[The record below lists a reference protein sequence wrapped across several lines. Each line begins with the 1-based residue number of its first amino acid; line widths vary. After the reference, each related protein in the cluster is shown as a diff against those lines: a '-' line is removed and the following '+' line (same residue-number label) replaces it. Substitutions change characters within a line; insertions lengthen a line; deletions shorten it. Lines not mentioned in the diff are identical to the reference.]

1 MIPSKTTTAA
11 PKFATSFLAA
21 PPNQPDWTATTS
33 STPWTAAR
41 WTSTR
46 FTKEIAAHKP
56 GDTVRV
62 TVLRLGEFKEFPVT
76 LKANPNPTYTLKLME
91 HPTDQQKAIYNSWLG
106 IKQ

>member
-1 MIPSKTTTAA
+1 MDS
-11 PKFATSFLAA
+11 
-21 PPNQPDWTATTS
+21 DG
-33 STPWTAAR
+33 
-41 WTSTR
+41 

-56 GDTVRV
+56 GDTVRI

-76 LKANPNPTYTLKLME
+76 LAANPISTYTLKPME